1 MLRHQLRTGL
11 NLCAALSI
19 LALVLSGC
27 GPLGDDDNEKPT
39 PTLSVT
45 VPGARTPALT
55 IASSPPAART
65 ATPRSAAEEPK
76 PSPTRASA
84 RPTRTPTPP
93 SASDEGTPEADG
105 TAEDESSSSNEDVE
119 PTKVVVEDC
128 EEPETLPERTGR
140 VSFVVSEDG
149 LNLRTAPGTSCDAI
163 TTLTAGTPVK
173 VISGV
178 VEADDID
185 WVKIQ
190 VDDLEGWVST
200 EFLDVPES

>member
-1 MLRHQLRTGL
+1 MLRYRLRTGL
-11 NLCAALSI
+11 NLCAALTI
-19 LALVLSGC
+19 LASVLSGC

-39 PTLSVT
+39 PTVSVP
-45 VPGARTPALT
+45 VPGAGTPAAT
-55 IASSPPAART
+55 IVSSPPAASS
-65 ATPRSAAEEPK
+65 ATPRAESEEPE
-76 PSPTRASA
+76 PSPTSAPA
-84 RPTRTPTPP
+84 RPTRTPTP
-93 SASDEGTPEADG
+93 SASENGTPEAGG
-105 TAEDESSSSNEDVE
+105 TPEEEPSASTETAE

-149 LNLRTAPGTSCDAI
+149 LNLRAAPGTSCDAI
-163 TTLTAGTPVK
+163 TSLTAGTPVK